1 MVSLVVLAS
10 CPNAS
15 GYEAN
20 SGCEET
26 SGGVREDNR

>member
-10 CPNAS
+10 CLG